1 MTSDDSSRPITAGVV
16 TADVSAT
23 AGVGPIYPVSEVTRY
38 LRELLEHDPHLSR
51 IWVSGEISNL
61 TTASSGHAYFTLKD
75 ERGALRC
82 VFFRNKNVGQRHRL
96 ANGAAFL
103 VYGSLSVYEARGDIS
118 FVVEFVQP
126 EGVGALQ
133 AEFERRRARFEDEG
147 LFAPERKRPLPRFPH
162 RIGVV
167 TSPTGAVF
175 HDIQTVL
182 DRRWPLATI
191 LLQPTVVQGPEAAP
205 MIADS
210 IRLLDREQAP
220 DVIIVARGGGSI
232 EDLWPFNEE
241 PVVRAIHGA
250 RVPVVS
256 AVGHET
262 DTTLADL
269 AADVRAPTPSA
280 AAELVSPDRFELER
294 EIDGR
299 VAAAGL
305 VLERRLARAREGT
318 DVARVRLVRALPDLD
333 RLRERVGGLVTRAH
347 RGVALGR
354 SHRTEQVAAHVD
366 RLRALSPLATL
377 ERGYAL
383 VEREDGARAGSA
395 AALREGER
403 VRLRFRD
410 GRRTA
415 VVEGDI
421 ASTADRADSEAGR

>member
-1 MTSDDSSRPITAGVV
+1 MTGEEPSQYAAHDARDSE
-16 TADVSAT
+16 VS
-23 AGVGPIYPVSEVTRY
+23 AGVGPIYPVSEVARY
-38 LRELLEHDPHLSR
+38 LRELLEHDRHLTR

-82 VFFRNKNVGQRHRL
+82 VFFRNKNTGQRQRL

-103 VYGSLSVYEARGDIS
+103 VFGSLSLYEQRGDLS

-133 AEFERRRARFEDEG
+133 AEFERRRARFEEEG
-147 LFAPERKRPLPRFPH
+147 LFALERKRRLPRFPH

-210 IRLLDREQAP
+210 IRLLDREQSP
-220 DVIIVARGGGSI
+220 DVIIVARGGGSL

-241 PVVRAIHGA
+241 PVVRAIHGC

-269 AADVRAPTPSA
+269 AADMRAPTPSA
-280 AAELVSPDRFELER
+280 AAELVSPDRLELER

-305 VLERRLARAREGT
+305 VLERRLGRAREAT
-318 DVARVRLVRALPDLD
+318 ERSRVRLGRALPQLD
-333 RLRERVGGLVTRAH
+333 RLHERVTMLLDRS
-347 RGVALGR
+347 GR
-354 SHRTEQVAAHVD
+354 SVTQAQQRRIEQVTAHVD

-377 ERGYAL
+377 ERGYVL
-383 VEREDGARAGSA
+383 VEREAGGRAGSA
-395 AALREGER
+395 AALTEGER

-415 VVEGDI
+415 RIEGGLAGTEGNVE
-421 ASTADRADSEAGR
+421 S

>member
-1 MTSDDSSRPITAGVV
+1 MTNE
-16 TADVSAT
+16 DVLTYPAT
-23 AGVGPIYPVSEVTRY
+23 ASPGGTATSIGPIYPVSEVTRY
-38 LRELLEHDPHLSR
+38 LRELLEHDRHLVN

-61 TTASSGHAYFTLKD
+61 NVASSGHAYFTLKD

-82 VFFRNKNVGQRHRL
+82 AFFRNRNAGQRERL
-96 ANGAAFL
+96 ANGSSYL
-103 VYGSLSVYEARGDIS
+103 VYGSLSLYEVRGEIS

-133 AEFERRRARFEDEG
+133 AEFERRRARFEEEG

-182 DRRWPLATI
+182 DRRWPLASI

-220 DVIIVARGGGSI
+220 DVIIVARGGGSW
-232 EDLWPFNEE
+232 EELWPFNEE

-250 RVPVVS
+250 RAPVVS

-269 AADVRAPTPSA
+269 VADMRAATPSA
-280 AAELVSPDRFELER
+280 AAELVSPDRVEIER
-294 EIDGR
+294 DVDARI
-299 VAAAGL
+299 AAAGL
-305 VLERRLARAREGT
+305 VLTRRLSRAREGT
-318 DVARVRLVRALPDLD
+318 DVARLRLGRALPDLA
-333 RLRERVGGLVTRAH
+333 RIRERVATLTARGL
-347 RGVALGR
+347 RGVTQAHAR
-354 SHRTEQVAAHVD
+354 RIEQVTGHVD

-377 ERGYAL
+377 ERGYA
-383 VEREDGARAGSA
+383 VIERADGTSA
-395 AALREGER
+395 ASAHALLDGER
-403 VRLRFRD
+403 VRLRFAD
-410 GRRTA
+410 GRRAA
-415 VVEGDI
+415 VVEGDPDL
-421 ASTADRADSEAGR
+421 ALPGTTS